1 MHSYKGNA
9 ISWELANGVI
19 ELALHREPCNEL
31 GTKSLDEFE
40 KFLAALPDME
50 EHAHALIIHSELS
63 SGFSAGADLRE
74 IYFSTQGMEKQAAAA
89 HVRQLLERVTMS

>member
-9 ISWELANGVI
+9 MSWELANGVI

-40 KFLAALPDME
+40 KFLAALP
-50 EHAHALIIHSELS
+50 
-63 SGFSAGADLRE
+63 G
-74 IYFSTQGMEKQAAAA
+74 
-89 HVRQLLERVTMS
+89 LE